1 MTPDVNPSLPAAPVA
16 ALSTDAEAAIGY
28 IRDLQRD
35 GRLLLRHVARRVDRP
50 LGAALLPGH
59 TAAAVDAGGATA
71 PSVLIADPASVVAD
85 RVLMEALAAT
95 VDELSRRAA
104 PATVSTI
111 RLTSAYLSVAIEG
124 GEPSD
129 AVVARAR
136 RLRRMMRFVIS
147 IAFVAT
153 VLSVLLL
160 AHVDDGRR
168 AVQQLGEVRQDI
180 ATLYSE
186 LAKLPDAALVTRR
199 GASPGPAEA
208 AAESEFE
215 GFLPFCS
222 STEEDKPVL
231 VPARGERGARAQAL
245 CSQVSEASKRQAVVF
260 LRLAAWNCRTHRIV
274 TLWGVIGAA
283 SADGNSCG
291 SIPTGHEDKI
301 VTVRDWH
308 RTEIRTAGSISVLTG
323 FVLPLL
329 LGCVGGCAYALR
341 RLDQKLSEW
350 TLEVRDGS
358 HSLLRVLLATMLGG
372 LLGVVWSGDQPVQL
386 GGFALTLASAAFFV
400 GFALE
405 VVFTVIEAMVDGVA
419 GKLRAPPPPAVV
431 VPAAPVPSR
440 PAPGV
445 GGAG

>member
-16 ALSTDAEAAIGY
+16 ALSTDAQSAIDY

-111 RLTSAYLSVAIEG
+111 RLTSAYLRVAIEG
-124 GEPSD
+124 GEPS
-129 AVVARAR
+129 APVVARAR
-136 RLRRMMRFVIS
+136 RLRRMMRFIIS

-186 LAKLPDAALVTRR
+186 LAKLPDTALVTRH
-199 GASPGPAEA
+199 GAAPGPAEA
-208 AAESEFE
+208 AADSEFQ

-222 STEEDKPVL
+222 STEPGPVQ

-274 TLWGVIGAA
+274 TLWGLIGVA

-386 GGFALTLASAAFFV
+386 GGFALTLAAAAFFV

-419 GKLRAPPPPAVV
+419 GKLRTPPPPAIV